1 MLKFQILFGA
11 FLFLQAKVSAQTENC
26 PDSRYLTWTRW
37 FDRDDPS
44 FTGDYETL
52 NDLRKE
58 GNTICPNPI
67 ATEC

>member
-1 MLKFQILFGA
+1 MLIRVSSGA
-11 FLFLQAKVSAQTENC
+11 SGIVE
-26 PDSRYLTWTRW
+26 YLEKGQKKDRW